1 MNNSTVPT
9 RAAAIAVG
17 LALLTTLSACSGGDD
32 PRPSTSPSASA
43 SSSASS
49 SSKPVSC
56 EDGTAVVNQD
66 GATVRLDSSCTSLE
80 IHASNTQVTAG
91 RDLERIAVSGN
102 LNYVRVAK
110 VDTVSF
116 DAESEGNRIVTPSS
130 PETDDQGRTNI
141 VGPAPEGH

>member
-1 MNNSTVPT
+1 MKHSTVPT
-9 RAAAIAVG
+9 RAAAVAVG

-32 PRPSTSPSASA
+32 PRPTTSPSASA

-49 SSKPVSC
+49 SKPVSC
-56 EDGTAVVNQD
+56 KDGTAVVDQD
-66 GATVRLDSSCTSLE
+66 GATVRLDGSCTSLE

-91 RDLERIAVSGN
+91 RDLERIAVSGD
-102 LNYVRVAK
+102 LNYVRAAK